1 MCPSVPPPPVG
12 RKKEPRPGVC
22 VPCPPYAL
30 RVRVR
35 DMWCVLL
42 SKVQRVPVLQVVRV
56 SVFLCTSVGVSVQ
69 VLRVCVMVCV
79 QMVQAVQVM
88 PEQGGHVC
96 GVFLCL
102 CGVFVWVLVFSVS
115 VFEVEEYQKRIDFLI
130 TKTATNRRNPPL
142 YNNNLTILSLLW

>member
-12 RKKEPRPGVC
+12 RKKEPRPLVC
-22 VPCPPYAL
+22 VCLAPYAL

-35 DMWCVLL
+35 DLWCVLL

-56 SVFLCTSVGVSVQ
+56 SVFLCASVGVSVQ

-79 QMVQAVQVM
+79 QMVQVM

-96 GVFLCL
+96 GVIVCL
-102 CGVFVWVLVFSVS
+102 VWVLVFSVS
-115 VFEVEEYQKRIDFLI
+115 VFEVEESF
-130 TKTATNRRNPPL
+130 
-142 YNNNLTILSLLW
+142 ILCVFFCGQCTFVVIALFTGKVYL

>member
-1 MCPSVPPPPVG
+1 MCPPVPPPPPLVA
-12 RKKEPRPGVC
+12 KKSPAPGVC
-22 VPCPPYAL
+22 MPCSPYAL

-69 VLRVCVMVCV
+69 VLRVCVMVCA

-96 GVFLCL
+96 RVFLCL
-102 CGVFVWVLVFSVS
+102 CVCSCGC
-115 VFEVEEYQKRIDFLI
+115 
-130 TKTATNRRNPPL
+130 
-142 YNNNLTILSLLW
+142 